1 MYKYVVKAV
10 VFSSL
15 VHLVFF
21 VIVPVLSGLLL
32 TCFYVPDVIDAYN
45 NVEHLQNEVRFGF
58 VQRSGNAASIFVP
71 FFPLLCRLFFYSF
84 CDEKEEKKMKTINL
98 PRNDNQHRGNKN
110 PYREEHNGETRKN
123 TTFTVIAS
131 TILARPTTKYT
142 DLRKGSRS
150 LVGCLLVMIQR
161 TILLIL
167 KLQPNLHRLSLRF
180 VLWICRVF
188 LCK

>member
-71 FFPLLCRLFFYSF
+71 FFLCFVAYFFILFVM
-84 CDEKEEKKMKTINL
+84 KK
-98 PRNDNQHRGNKN
+98 
-110 PYREEHNGETRKN
+110 RK
-123 TTFTVIAS
+123 
-131 TILARPTTKYT
+131 
-142 DLRKGSRS
+142 RK
-150 LVGCLLVMIQR
+150 
-161 TILLIL
+161 
-167 KLQPNLHRLSLRF
+167 
-180 VLWICRVF
+180 
-188 LCK
+188 